1 MDDFDMVTAGD
12 IGFSSSDLS
21 IHLSMEQLER
31 ALYYNDEYGEHREK
45 KAKKK
50 KNRSKTKATSKRG

>member
-1 MDDFDMVTAGD
+1 MDDLFDTVSAGD

-21 IHLSMEQLER
+21 IHLSLDQIER
-31 ALYYNDEYGEHREK
+31 ALYYNDEYQEK

-50 KNRSKTKATSKRG
+50 KNRSKTKTTSRRGPK